1 MINIKNIYTYY
12 PSNFFE
18 PLSLYKKINKKF
30 LNEKIG
36 ANKLLRKNLDESVI
50 DMCLSVAK
58 KAKFKKKSVKAVVL
72 CTQNPEHNS
81 LPHNSAIIQNKLK
94 LSNNIAAFDISQG
107 CAGYLYCLEAITPF
121 LKKKN
126 DIGLIFTCDP
136 YSKIIKKGD
145 YNTELLFGDASTLTV
160 VENSIK
166 KGKGKKLYKSDYFT
180 SGREY
185 KSIINN
191 DGVLKM
197 DGKNVMNFCSNEVVP
212 FVKKFLN
219 KENIKQ
225 NTFDKIFL
233 HQGSKYIIE
242 TIYRK
247 LECKTNQKVFPIKNI
262 GNTVS
267 SSIPILLKKNN
278 FLKLK
283 KILICGFGVGLSI
296 SVGVLI

>member
-1 MINIKNIYTYY
+1 MMNIKNIYTYY
-12 PSNFFE
+12 PKNFLK
-18 PLSLYKKINKKF
+18 PLEIYKKLNKKF

-36 ANKLLRKNLDESVI
+36 ANKLLRKNLKESVV
-50 DMCLSVAK
+50 DMCGSVAK
-58 KAKFKKKSVKAVVL
+58 KAKFQKKNVKVIIL
-72 CTQNPEHNS
+72 CTQNPEYNS
-81 LPHNSAIIQNKLK
+81 LPHNSALIQDRLK
-94 LSNNIAAFDISQG
+94 LPNNIAAFDISQG
-107 CAGYLYCLEAITPF
+107 CAGYLYCLETVSPF

-126 DIGLIFTCDP
+126 DIGLLFTCDP

-145 YNTELLFGDASTLTV
+145 YSTELLFGDASTLTI
-160 VENSIK
+160 VEHSAK
-166 KGKGKKLYKSDYFT
+166 KSKGKKLYKSDYFT
-180 SGREY
+180 SGKEY

-191 DGVLKM
+191 NGILNM

-212 FVKKFLN
+212 FIEKFLK
-219 KENIKQ
+219 KENIEK
-225 NTFDKIFL
+225 NSIHKIFL
-233 HQGSKYIIE
+233 HQGSKYIID

-247 LECKTNQKVFPIKNI
+247 LQCKPKQKVFPIKNI

-267 SSIPILLKKNN
+267 SSIPILLKKNK